1 MINFQKS
8 GCDVEAHVKREC
20 DSLVSI
26 VEKKK
31 VELLKRVSDEYQEK
45 LAELNDAMQQ
55 CEHVLLQG
63 DGLAE
68 FTQEALKEDNPATFL
83 QVSVARVLRKSV
95 NTSGLTKPPVF
106 VELTPKPSTKD
117 NLSTFL
123 VVSVTCALYEFF
135 FKTRR

>member
-1 MINFQKS
+1 MNFQKS

-20 DSLVSI
+20 DSLLSI

-45 LAELNDAMQQ
+45 LAELNDAMHQ

-83 QVSVARVLRKSV
+83 QVSVTCTVHTSV
-95 NTSGLTKPPVF
+95 N
-106 VELTPKPSTKD
+106 
-117 NLSTFL
+117 
-123 VVSVTCALYEFF
+123 ALEI
-135 FKTRR
+135 

>member
-1 MINFQKS
+1 MNFQKS

-20 DSLVSI
+20 DSLISI

-45 LAELNDAMQQ
+45 VGELNDAMHQ

-83 QVSVARVLRKSV
+83 QVSVTCTVLLNVREHVWFNKA
-95 NTSGLTKPPVF
+95 SGLSQVHARN
-106 VELTPKPSTKD
+106 S
-117 NLSTFL
+117 
-123 VVSVTCALYEFF
+123 
-135 FKTRR
+135 

>member
-1 MINFQKS
+1 M
-8 GCDVEAHVKREC
+8 KREC
-20 DSLVSI
+20 DSLISI

-45 LAELNDAMQQ
+45 VAELSSAMHH

-83 QVSVARVLRKSV
+83 QVSRVKAR
-95 NTSGLTKPPVF
+95 F
-106 VELTPKPSTKD
+106 VRG
-117 NLSTFL
+117 
-123 VVSVTCALYEFF
+123 
-135 FKTRR
+135 RR

>member
-20 DSLVSI
+20 DSLLSI
-26 VEKKK
+26 MEKKK
-31 VELLKRVSDEYQEK
+31 VELLKRISDEYQEK

-83 QVSVARVLRKSV
+83 QVSVTCILLKSV
-95 NTSGLTKPPVF
+95 NTSDLTRPRVY
-106 VELTPKPSTKD
+106 VEFTPKRLLKKITLPAR
-117 NLSTFL
+117 FL
-123 VVSVTCALYEFF
+123 ALYVPV
-135 FKTRR
+135 